1 MVVLV
6 FVCVCAVA
14 PRQCTSQFE
23 IVVHVRVSGGIRGAP
38 GRTGQL
44 GPKRVLERTITGPNR
59 RQFPISQRIS
69 TQVID
74 SSTGSPERI

>member
-23 IVVHVRVSGGIRGAP
+23 IVVRVSGGIHTCNVGRRG
-38 GRTGQL
+38 GHQN
-44 GPKRVLERTITGPNR
+44 VLERTITGPNR

>member
-23 IVVHVRVSGGIRGAP
+23 IVVRVSGGIHTCNVGRRG
-38 GRTGQL
+38 GQN
-44 GPKRVLERTITGPNR
+44 VLERTITGPNR